1 MRVPEKE
8 LQRPRLIRTA
18 ERPHRIDEQARARIT
33 VQVVDGK
40 IRCDFTPAG
49 RRPGVPEREA

>member
-1 MRVPEKE
+1 MPENE
-8 LQRPRLIRTA
+8 VQGPRSIRPS

-40 IRCDFTPAG
+40 IRCDFKPAG
-49 RRPGVPEREA
+49 RPDGPERET